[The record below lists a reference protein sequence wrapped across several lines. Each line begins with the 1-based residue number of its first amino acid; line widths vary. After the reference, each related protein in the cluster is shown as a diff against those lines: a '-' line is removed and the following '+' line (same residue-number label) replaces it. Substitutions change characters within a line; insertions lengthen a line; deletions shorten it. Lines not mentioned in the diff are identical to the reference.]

1 MEHPKRLPDVL
12 DGVEH
17 YSQVMSRHGLFA
29 FQQVPYLL
37 NQSFILISNAYI
49 LVKSR
54 MQRVTINDLLC
65 IWLTKIVMG

>member
-37 NQSFILISNAYI
+37 NQSFILISGKRAGA
-49 LVKSR
+49 VK
-54 MQRVTINDLLC
+54 VAH
-65 IWLTKIVMG
+65 KI